1 MEHHTSRLKNLDPET
16 RALQAKIKTAEQ
28 QHTEVMQRRLTMN
41 SVGKTVNGRDINKVP
56 SVLYEKLRKQSIAS
70 GNAKESIRDQMEKLR
85 GSMEE
90 LAYSTLQRGGTN
102 NSPKNLFLD
111 STSRLGKLRSTIQT
125 DGTNSRNSVNKIRM
139 DLNTQS

>member
-1 MEHHTSRLKNLDPET
+1 MVAPVNISNDPGHSDLVQRNQKVVLNKLDRLMENHTSRLKNLDPET
-16 RALQAKIKTAEQ
+16 RALQAKIKTSEQ

-70 GNAKESIRDQMEKLR
+70 GNAKESIRDQMDKLR

-90 LAYSTLQRGGTN
+90 LAYSTL
-102 NSPKNLFLD
+102 
-111 STSRLGKLRSTIQT
+111 
-125 DGTNSRNSVNKIRM
+125 
-139 DLNTQS
+139 

>member
-1 MEHHTSRLKNLDPET
+1 MVAPVNISNDPGHSDLVQRNQKVVLNKLEKLMENHTSRLKNLDPET

-70 GNAKESIRDQMEKLR
+70 GNAKESIRDQMDKLR

-90 LAYSTLQRGGTN
+90 LAYSTL
-102 NSPKNLFLD
+102 
-111 STSRLGKLRSTIQT
+111 
-125 DGTNSRNSVNKIRM
+125 
-139 DLNTQS
+139 